1 MLELSNK
8 CVLHLPPKK
17 SSTSATSSTSTET
30 LKLSEKEFA
39 ALEYVSGHIV
49 HKIYLK
55 LRKCRHWKDDHFQ
68 QCIQLLH
75 SFKIEPT
82 DKQKLVKGKDRGG
95 LWYICESCV
104 KIFDQAEVEFFRKTA
119 VNVTK
124 INYDIDD
131 IFDEK
136 LFCEKFV
143 EKTC

>member
-1 MLELSNK
+1 MTISSN
-8 CVLHLPPKK
+8 VYSYFIH
-17 SSTSATSSTSTET
+17 
-30 LKLSEKEFA
+30 LKLS
-39 ALEYVSGHIV
+39 
-49 HKIYLK
+49 
-55 LRKCRHWKDDHFQ
+55 Q
-68 QCIQLLH
+68 QTN
-75 SFKIEPT
+75 K
-82 DKQKLVKGKDRGG
+82 KLVKGKDRGG